1 MRERHMLSRN
11 SKTVLHGTDIY
22 CRPASATARRLV
34 KDGVRLA
41 GAPTPAK
48 RDLSDEDRQREPL

>member
-1 MRERHMLSRN
+1 MVSRN

-48 RDLSDEDRQREPL
+48 RDLPDEDRQREPL